1 MTINPTTSKC
11 NNEKKRK
18 KGKYGR
24 ISRNTHRQRSPVLRS
39 DKFKDC
45 SSDDTFHYRALPGS
59 HSFPRIKLF
68 SRCIFRCITLSFG
81 CRHPPFPLFFPRNSR
96 DIRCYGSHGCSP
108 FKTWLDLSLVSSFI
122 PFEYLYR
129 ALSLVH
135 LETSSS
141 FQWRLLFVRMERT
154 KNSPRIAFFES
165 FPMKS
170 RNVFGRFGLSVKRDR
185 DTFELKIDKKL
196 RN

>member
-18 KGKYGR
+18 KEKYGR
-24 ISRNTHRQRSPVLRS
+24 ISRNTHRSPVLRS

-68 SRCIFRCITLSFG
+68 SRLVFWCITLSFG

-96 DIRCYGSHGCSP
+96 DIRCSGSHGCSP

-129 ALSLVH
+129 ALSLVD

-141 FQWRLLFVRMERT
+141 FQWRLLFVRMDEKFPSNRFF
-154 KNSPRIAFFES
+154 RIISYEIAKHIRPIWFIS
-165 FPMKS
+165 
-170 RNVFGRFGLSVKRDR
+170 
-185 DTFELKIDKKL
+185 
-196 RN
+196 